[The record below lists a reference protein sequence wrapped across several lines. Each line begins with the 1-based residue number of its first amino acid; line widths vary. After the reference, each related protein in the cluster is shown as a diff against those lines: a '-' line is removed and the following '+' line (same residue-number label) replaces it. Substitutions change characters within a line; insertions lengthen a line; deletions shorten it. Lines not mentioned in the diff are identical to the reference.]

1 MPEAKVRRRDIT
13 AAEAAAVIRGSLGDE
28 LKIEIVNDRE
38 LRIRKNPWVQARVSI
53 SEEEGGTVFHVRGA
67 GGLASPLVI
76 AVMRAVNDRGI
87 AQRVVTAIGESKNF
101 TDDA

>member
-1 MPEAKVRRRDIT
+1 MPQVKVRRRDIT
-13 AAEAAAVIRGSLGDE
+13 AAQAAAVIRDSLGDE

-53 SEEEGGTVFHVRGA
+53 SEEAGGTVFHVRGS

-76 AVMRAVNDRGI
+76 GVMRVVNDRGI
-87 AQRVVTAIGESKNF
+87 AQRVVTAIGESTKF
-101 TDDA
+101 ADDA

>member
-38 LRIRKNPWVQARVSI
+38 LRIRKSHWVQARVTI
-53 SEEEGGTVFHVRGA
+53 REEPGGTVFDVRGR
-67 GGLASPLVI
+67 GGQVSPLVI
-76 AVMRAVNDRGI
+76 VVARAVNDRGI
-87 AQRVVTAIGESKNF
+87 ARRVATALGEHKDF
-101 TDDA
+101 ADDA